1 MPCTFDSQCQAGNTC
16 AAVNSTLGNSG
27 NYCLPIRTGVTICP
41 DYRPYADGVLNDTTD
56 LGGMVNYCRPRTT
69 TCQAIL
75 HHTSPQ
81 IQGMERCTN
90 APPAGTSNA
99 ACGAVGVM
107 DGLCREN
114 GGANLCTYPC
124 LSGTDNDCRGGT
136 TCVLDG
142 MVPVY
147 GARCSI

>member
-27 NYCLPIRTGVTICP
+27 NYCLPVRVTACSAL
-41 DYRPYADGVLNDTTD
+41 RPYAEGGPSEPTD
-56 LGGMVNYCRPRTT
+56 LGGMVNYCRPATT

-75 HHTSPQ
+75 HHRSPQ
-81 IQGMERCTN
+81 IQGAERCTIES
-90 APPAGTSNA
+90 PAGTSNA

-107 DGLCREN
+107 DGLCRTS
-114 GGANLCTYPC
+114 GGVDNLCTYPC

-136 TCVLDG
+136 TCVAD
-142 MVPVY
+142 MSVPVY